1 VMMKRMKNE
10 GKESQCVK
18 YKFGKYGC
26 RAYHPDHA
34 KIILTWSSTH
44 SNSMESNLYLT
55 LRRHVYPRGC
65 FVNIWHVQVY
75 VQLFLAVSV
84 ESDNDAGGN
93 VRVSGYKPLKVTIW

>member
-1 VMMKRMKNE
+1 VMMQRMKNE

-55 LRRHVYPRGC
+55 LRRHVFTLEDVLSTYGMCRCMFNSFWQCPSNRTTTPGEMYRYQGT
-65 FVNIWHVQVY
+65 N
-75 VQLFLAVSV
+75 L
-84 ESDNDAGGN
+84 
-93 VRVSGYKPLKVTIW
+93 